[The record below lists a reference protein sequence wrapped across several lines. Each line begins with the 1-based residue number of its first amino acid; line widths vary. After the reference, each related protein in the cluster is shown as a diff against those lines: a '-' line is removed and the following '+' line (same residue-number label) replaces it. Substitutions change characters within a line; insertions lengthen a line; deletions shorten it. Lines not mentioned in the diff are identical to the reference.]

1 MELQDSLPSY
11 KLQNSTGYYVTGYA
25 TDLMGN
31 VQTFANVAC
40 GTVVTQTHTQG
51 ERDVHELAAA

>member
-11 KLQNSTGYYVTGYA
+11 KLQNSTGYYVIGYA

-31 VQTFANVAC
+31 VWTFA
-40 GTVVTQTHTQG
+40 
-51 ERDVHELAAA
+51 